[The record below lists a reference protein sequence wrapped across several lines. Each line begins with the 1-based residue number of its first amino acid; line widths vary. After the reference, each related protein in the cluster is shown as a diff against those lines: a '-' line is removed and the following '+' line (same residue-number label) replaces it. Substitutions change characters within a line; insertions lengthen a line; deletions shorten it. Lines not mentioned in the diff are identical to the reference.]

1 MEKNKQT
8 WFLIIKN
15 FPYLAITIFFFYPG
29 VTKKEFFLSILL
41 PFEQNG
47 VEKKEKYQLW
57 DIV

>member
-1 MEKNKQT
+1 MEKKQT

-15 FPYLAITIFFFYPG
+15 FPHLAITIFFYPG
-29 VTKKEFFLSILL
+29 VTKKDFLLSILL